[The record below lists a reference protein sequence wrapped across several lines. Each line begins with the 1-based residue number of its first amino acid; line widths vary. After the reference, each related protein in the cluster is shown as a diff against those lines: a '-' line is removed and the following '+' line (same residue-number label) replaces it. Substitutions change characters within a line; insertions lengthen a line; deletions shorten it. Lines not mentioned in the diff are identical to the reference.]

1 MVAND
6 VLWNKYRDMYPNFAN
21 YTSKGTKEMF
31 TERGWEA
38 MKRNNPQAID
48 EFFGLSLMIMLA
60 RINASHAK
68 DKLEDKGFG
77 EYIDAPFG
85 GIIQKMA
92 VGTIKPVS
100 PAYRKLQNGSSVDA
114 WKVRKPDVN
123 ERFFKQNFDYQ
134 SYITIPYEYQKKV
147 IFTSEY
153 GMNEFMSAI
162 MAGLQNGYVIQKF
175 EYKLEALNKYLNSTE
190 YPLKDTQ
197 KVNVTVKNDTPTT
210 EELLNILIA
219 IKNVIT
225 AMDLGPS
232 TDAFN
237 SMSYDSAQNIED
249 LKLLIRP
256 GYKTLIET
264 MLLSNAYNPSHLTLP
279 VDIIEVNN
287 FGGIEAYK
295 DKNFTTKLFVV
306 YDDDG
311 VTKGYSETENGAL
324 YNGPVFFKDPNEN
337 VIALL
342 ADKRLLFEAKQE
354 PYSVETIPNP
364 RGMYTNYF
372 CNCPNNTVAVDAL
385 YNAVVFNRVK

>member
-1 MVAND
+1 MVSNII
-6 VLWNKYRDMYPNFAN
+6 LWNRLRDMYPNFAN

-38 MKRNNPQAID
+38 IKRNNPKSID
-48 EFFGLSLMIMLA
+48 DFFGLSLMIMLA
-60 RINASHAK
+60 GINVAHAK

-134 SYITIPYEYQKKV
+134 SYITIPDDYQKKV

-175 EYKLEALNKYLNSTE
+175 EYKLEALNKYLNSTD

-197 KVNVTVKNDTPTT
+197 KMEVSVQNDTPTKD
-210 EELLNILIA
+210 ELLNILIA
-219 IKNVIT
+219 IKNIIT

-295 DKNFTTKLFVV
+295 DNKFQTKLFVV

-311 VTKGYSETENGAL
+311 VTKGYSETENGTL
-324 YNGPVFFKDPNEN
+324 YNGPIFFKDPNED

-354 PYSVETIPNP
+354 PYSVETIRNP

-385 YNAVVFNRVK
+385 YNAVVFKKVK

>member
-1 MVAND
+1 MLNNVTI
-6 VLWNKYRDMYPNFAN
+6 WNNLRSAFPNFAN
-21 YTSKGTKEMF
+21 YTSKGTKDMF
-31 TERGWEA
+31 TENGWEA
-38 MKRNNPQAID
+38 LKRTNAQAID
-48 EFFGLSLMIMLA
+48 DFFNLSVRVMLA
-60 RINASHAK
+60 GINAAHAK
-68 DKLEDKGFG
+68 DKLEEKGFG

-100 PAYRKLQNGSSVDA
+100 PAYRNLQNGSSVDA

-134 SYITIPYEYQKKV
+134 SYISIPDDYKKKV
-147 IFTSEY
+147 IFISEF

-162 MAGLQNGYVIQKF
+162 MTGLQNGYVIQKF
-175 EYKLEALNKYLNSTE
+175 EYKLEALNKYLNSTD

-197 KVNVTVKNDTPTT
+197 KMEVKVTGDTPTS

-219 IKNVIT
+219 IKNTIS

-237 SMSYDSAQNIED
+237 SMSYDSAQNVAD

-279 VDIIEVNN
+279 IDIIEVNN

-295 DKNFTTKLFVV
+295 DNKFQHKLFVI

-311 VTKGYSETENGAL
+311 ATKGYSETENGAL
-324 YNGPVFFKDPNEN
+324 YNGQVFFKDPNEN
-337 VIALL
+337 VVALL

-354 PYSVETIPNP
+354 PYSVEAIRNP

-385 YNAVVFNRVK
+385 YNAVVFNKVK